1 MTSLSDIFGQDTA
14 INWLSQ
20 AYAEDR
26 LPHGLIFSGPA
37 GVGKATTARALAAVF
52 LCEKPKP
59 GNPPTPCGKCPS
71 CTLFATDNHPDLRVI
86 YKELIRLSKP
96 DSVAK
101 DLAVDVMRDYLLIP
115 AGRKPNMGRGK
126 VFIVE
131 QAELMNAQ
139 AQNACLKTLEEP
151 EGRAL
156 IILLTDQ
163 VNCLLPTVRSR
174 CQTVNFGCLSEPLVR
189 KELEKRG
196 LNKTDAADAASF
208 TDGSLGVSLRWHEE
222 GIIPHAREL
231 RKQIDA
237 LIAGKGAQD
246 LPQWLKAVSDDY
258 VERQI
263 KRDKATSKTQATRD
277 ALMIYFRLAAQ
288 RFRTHLEETDDP
300 DELEHTCA
308 GIDALARS
316 EQFLESNVNIPLI
329 FQQLAVTLDK
339 LFVRALH
346 PAR

>member
-1 MTSLSDIFGQDTA
+1 SNSRGSARGYLQRNKRPLMTSLSDIFGQDTA

-71 CTLFATDNHPDLRVI
+71 CTLFATDNHPDLHVI

-126 VFIVE
+126 VFIVQ
-131 QAELMNAQ
+131 QAQLMNAQ
-139 AQNACLKTLEEP
+139 AQTACLKTLEEP

-174 CQTVNFGCLSEPLVR
+174 CQTVNFGCLPEPLVR
-189 KELEKRG
+189 NELETRG
-196 LNKTDAADAASF
+196 LHKTDTADTAS
-208 TDGSLGVSLRWHEE
+208 S
-222 GIIPHAREL
+222 
-231 RKQIDA
+231 
-237 LIAGKGAQD
+237 
-246 LPQWLKAVSDDY
+246 
-258 VERQI
+258 
-263 KRDKATSKTQATRD
+263 
-277 ALMIYFRLAAQ
+277 
-288 RFRTHLEETDDP
+288 
-300 DELEHTCA
+300 
-308 GIDALARS
+308 
-316 EQFLESNVNIPLI
+316 
-329 FQQLAVTLDK
+329 
-339 LFVRALH
+339 
-346 PAR
+346 